1 MERLRFTRL
10 LREGRRIKEVFEM
23 SAIKQEM
30 IDYVSILPD
39 SALLA
44 LKPLL
49 TLLVS
54 EEPIVETDLTD
65 EEKKIILRGRKEY
78 AEGKYVSLSDVLEM

>member
-1 MERLRFTRL
+1 
-10 LREGRRIKEVFEM
+10 M